1 MRVKVYALLD
11 TVGQSFRTVSLNEN
25 DELEK
30 RGLAFAV
37 NNDRQML
44 FMAKDFQL
52 YEIAEME
59 NKTGEV
65 YPTVPARFV
74 VRASDLLGAEGVVN
88 NEI

>member
-1 MRVKVYALLD
+1 MKVKVYALLD

-37 NNDRQML
+37 NNNRQML

-52 YEIAEME
+52 FEIAEMD
-59 NKTGEV
+59 NKTGEII
-65 YPTVPARFV
+65 PTVPARFV